1 MSDPASRPTS
11 SAISAYA
18 RNARRAV
25 RLQVIV
31 AGLAF
36 LATVV
41 FAFLITGQAAKLNAV
56 NAELDAASSRLGTT
70 DNATQAVLQAA
81 SALASGEPARYN
93 AAIESLRNVR
103 RDLALV
109 SAELDSSEAA
119 AASADLRNV
128 RFSVTR
134 TLASALFTRPGRSA
148 DELAEAIALE
158 SENLAQP
165 DLSGTQVY
173 ASTIALATY
182 HCEAGDEE
190 SFRALIDGAFVTF
203 NPAATQ
209 NGVLPDKCR
218 SLMPLVL
225 NATDGPGDEPLFN
238 PANADPEFRIRTVYL
253 HIGVESDRAAAQAL
267 GKTLCAAGYS
277 VPGIEKVATPG
288 SSQLRY
294 YYPEQVAEAEHIA
307 TLFKADAPP
316 ARWWA
321 PPAVR
326 QLGGIDNLDRHTA
339 EIWLPQSTSS
349 PGSSSPLPA
358 AEPRFRCSPAAQT
371 DGGDSAALAAQLTS
385 SDKAQRLSAG
395 QAIADRMRSQQKG
408 ETIAA
413 LIAQLQP
420 PRLEQ
425 LSASGRLNVLY
436 MLNLEPSWQ
445 ARPEAQDLSSA
456 LAMVRARA
464 SQGIAIGGQTNDC
477 LVKLEA
483 KLRGETAANTCGGL

>member
-41 FAFLITGQAAKLNAV
+41 FAILITGQTAKLNEV
-56 NAELDAASSRLGTT
+56 NADLKAASSRLGTT

-93 AAIESLRNVR
+93 AAIESLRTVR

-109 SAELDSSEAA
+109 SAELDSSEADA
-119 AASADLRNV
+119 ANADLRNV

-134 TLASALFTRPGRSA
+134 TLASALFTRPGRSP

-165 DLSGTQVY
+165 ALADTQVY

-182 HCEAGDEE
+182 RCEAGEE
-190 SFRALIDGAFVTF
+190 DSVRALLTDTF
-203 NPAATQ
+203 LAANPAAIQ

-218 SLMPLVL
+218 DLIHIDAV
-225 NATDGPGDEPLFN
+225 TYQGDGPPFD
-238 PANADPEFRIRTVYL
+238 PASADPEFRIRTVYL
-253 HIGVESDRAAAQAL
+253 HIGAESDRAAAQAL
-267 GKTLCAAGYS
+267 GKALCTAGYS
-277 VPGIEKVATPG
+277 VPGIEKVAAP
-288 SSQLRY
+288 SSGQLRY
-294 YYPEQVAEAEHIA
+294 YYPEQVSEAEHIA
-307 TLFKADAPP
+307 TLFKVDAPP
-316 ARWWA
+316 ALWWA

-339 EIWLPQSTSS
+339 EIWLPQSTPT

-358 AEPRFRCSPAAQT
+358 AEARFRCSPSAQT
-371 DGGDSAALAAQLTS
+371 GGGDTAALAAQLTS
-385 SDKAQRLSAG
+385 ADKALRLSAG
-395 QAIADRMRSQQKG
+395 QAIADRMRSQEKG

-413 LIAQLQP
+413 LVAQLQP

-445 ARPEAQDLSSA
+445 TRPEAQDLSSA
-456 LAMVRARA
+456 LATVRARA
-464 SQGIAIGGQTNDC
+464 SQGVAIGGQTNDC
-477 LVKLEA
+477 LTKLET
-483 KLRGETAANTCGGL
+483 KLAGGTAPDACGGL